1 MSKWDLIDVFGVASV
16 CFFVLFLS
24 WVFFV
29 AIPNSLAYE
38 KNFIDKCTGLG
49 GVPSKYET
57 MIGKTHHSER
67 LCIKS
72 ENIVTI
78 EIF

>member
-1 MSKWDLIDVFGVASV
+1 MSKWDLIDVFGVAIV
-16 CFFVLFLS
+16 CLLVLFLS
-24 WVFFV
+24 WAFFV
-29 AIPNSLAYE
+29 AMPNSLAYE
-38 KNFIDKCTGLG
+38 KNFIDKCTRLG

-57 MIGKTHHSER
+57 MIGKTNYSER

-78 EIF
+78 EMR